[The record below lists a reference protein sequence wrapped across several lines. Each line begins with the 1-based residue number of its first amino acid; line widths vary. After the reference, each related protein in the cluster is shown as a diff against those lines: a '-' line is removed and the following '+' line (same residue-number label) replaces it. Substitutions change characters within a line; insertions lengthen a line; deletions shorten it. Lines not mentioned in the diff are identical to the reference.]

1 MVSQE
6 IRNNV
11 AALGVLM
18 HQVSEEQAA
27 MLRLVKAN
35 LVAAADTAAELE
47 RGLLTPAPQFK
58 VVNTI
63 REIEIDEESL
73 KRVAQRTKRKI
84 LSMLGALPSDCPGE
98 CDGCAHA
105 EPKEAANGQN

>member
-1 MVSQE
+1 MVSNE
-6 IRNNV
+6 IRNNA

-27 MLRLVKAN
+27 MLRLIKTN

-47 RGLLTPAPQFK
+47 RGLLAPAPQFK
-58 VVNTI
+58 VVNTM

-73 KRVAQRTKRKI
+73 KRAAQRTKRKI
-84 LSMLGALPSDCPGE
+84 LRILGALPSDCPGE
-98 CDGCAHA
+98 CEGCSHA
-105 EPKEAANGQN
+105 KEAANGQN